1 MDVNM
6 EMVAVIILVI
16 LGCRFPGLLI
26 DALKMDLQDQ
36 NDREKRYTLG
46 ACFGTI
52 LLLLVL
58 ILN

>member
-1 MDVNM
+1 M
-6 EMVAVIILVI
+6 EILLVILLVI

-26 DALKMDLQDQ
+26 DVGKMNPEDD
-36 NDREKRYTLG
+36 DYREKRYTLG
-46 ACFGTI
+46 ACFGAI

>member
-1 MDVNM
+1 M
-6 EMVAVIILVI
+6 ELLAIILLVI

-26 DALKMDLQDQ
+26 DTMNCPADAADY
-36 NDREKRYTLG
+36 REKRYSLG
-46 ACFGTI
+46 ACFGAI